1 LIRQTNQ
8 LNAMN
13 IKTTTNETSA
23 TLSRKGTCIE
33 FFSAYQD
40 LDLDRM
46 LGLCDPD
53 GQVSFEP
60 LGDTGKGKIYE
71 VGKTLWSML
80 MDSFPDLDNTVINQE
95 YNEATNSVMCQVS
108 IFGTQEKD
116 FAGISN
122 KGKRFESD
130 HIFIF
135 RYNDDD
141 KIDNISITWDHDSFV
156 KQLSQA

>member
-1 LIRQTNQ
+1 
-8 LNAMN
+8 MN
-13 IKTTTNETSA
+13 VKTTTSETFEA
-23 TLSRKGTCIE
+23 LSRKGTCIE

-46 LGLCDPD
+46 LALCDPN
-53 GQVSFEP
+53 GEISFEP
-60 LGDTGKGKIYE
+60 LGDAGKGKIYE

-80 MDSFPDLDNTVINQE
+80 MDCFPDLDNTVINQVHSE
-95 YNEATNSVMCQVS
+95 ETNSVMCQVS

-116 FAGISN
+116 FAGITN

-135 RYNDDD
+135 RYNDQG
-141 KIDNISITWDHDSFV
+141 KIDNITITWDHDYFV
-156 KQLSQA
+156 KQLS